1 MQTHRVCHHRAQRH
15 EDMIDMMTDL
25 ESEIWKPDGM
35 STGHVDESTSLW
47 HFGRCPLRSALERGG
62 PQEKTWRNVRKLTS
76 KVGRGVAGWIPGWI
90 CWMSFLRNQRDKKKS
105 LKVLPCWQRF
115 HPGLLFISSNFR
127 LFGFLN

>member
-1 MQTHRVCHHRAQRH
+1 
-15 EDMIDMMTDL
+15 MIDMMTDL

-115 HPGLLFISSNFR
+115 TQVCSLFHLIFVSLDF
-127 LFGFLN
+127 